1 MYVPRLSLDPMEI
14 LNLTESLT
22 WIRTEQIG

>member
-1 MYVPRLSLDPMEI
+1 MYVPRLSLDPMEN

-22 WIRTEQIG
+22 WIRIEQIG